1 MGNPIIRMQMEPY
14 EIEKLRV
21 DMKERGRKF
30 PVKSLQVRVFS
41 MEKYLQDY
49 LLHEIRKMALPPLYK
64 GSIQLRIE
72 PWQVKR
78 MNIIKMGMFERGCT
92 RREVSSSSI
101 ARILTRVYIEKELA
115 GF

>member
-1 MGNPIIRMQMEPY
+1 MGSSIIRMQMEPY
-14 EIEKLRV
+14 EIDRLRA
-21 DMKERGRKF
+21 DMEERGRKF
-30 PVKSLQVRVFS
+30 PVKSLQARVFA

-49 LLHEIRKMALPPLYK
+49 LLHEVRRMALPPPEE
-64 GSIQLRIE
+64 GSIQLRLE

-101 ARILTRVYIEKELA
+101 ARILTRIYIEKELA